1 MAEIIDGAGRFAD
14 PGPEGTH
21 WVEHLRSEHLSV
33 GTYSI
38 AAGSD
43 DAQVPHREDEIYLVT
58 AGTARFTSASRDA
71 AVGPGSV
78 VFVPAEEE
86 HRFADVSA
94 DFATVVVFAP
104 PEQP

>member
-58 AGTARFTSASRDA
+58 AGTARFTSASPRRGGGA
-71 AVGPGSV
+71 RIRRLRPG
-78 VFVPAEEE
+78 
-86 HRFADVSA
+86 RGG
-94 DFATVVVFAP
+94 AP
-104 PEQP
+104 LR